1 MSKNKDNVAKP
12 PAVKLE
18 VPKDYISPYKHNE
31 IFIKN
36 IMAYSLE
43 PGHSLAIYTK
53 YDLKTSSEVITVL
66 FTKEDITRFCNG
78 LHSNVYVV
86 KWMVNETAKVKL
98 KNTSISECDKDAEL
112 DYELCNLS
120 LYMHV

>member
-1 MSKNKDNVAKP
+1 MSKNKDTV
-12 PAVKLE
+12 VKLE
-18 VPKDYISPYKHNE
+18 VPEDYITPYKHNE

-36 IMAYSLE
+36 IMAYNLE

-78 LHSNVYVV
+78 LHSNAYVV

-98 KNTSISECDKDAEL
+98 KNTAISECDKDAEL
-112 DYELCNLS
+112 DYELYNLS
-120 LYMHV
+120 LYMRV